1 MHTVDTLLFLP
12 IESQLFIF
20 SPIIWSTER
29 NVDIEPLELAADL
42 SGLVSQYSPILSCP
56 SFYFFT
62 PKSWVIIRRGK
73 RIGLF

>member
-42 SGLVSQYSPILSCP
+42 SGLWLVNIHQ
-56 SFYFFT
+56 FFLVQVFIFL
-62 PKSWVIIRRGK
+62 PQKVG
-73 RIGLF
+73 

>member
-42 SGLVSQYSPILSCP
+42 SGLWLVNIHQ
-56 SFYFFT
+56 FFLVQVFIFL
-62 PKSWVIIRRGK
+62 PQMLGNY
-73 RIGLF
+73 